1 MFRNMKIILWFFLI
15 LYFISSQKEL
25 DFIYNV
31 SCLKYRLNITLP
43 TRLFLFKNLKNQKVI
58 YFMKHMIEWSFSSD
72 TYEKGMKQFL
82 ETGGPAPEG
91 LTTLGRWHAPWSKTG
106 FHLVEGNPADV
117 TKLTSQ
123 WASLVDLNITPVVDD
138 DEAREGL
145 SANFL

>member
-1 MFRNMKIILWFFLI
+1 MTHI
-15 LYFISSQKEL
+15 
-25 DFIYNV
+25 
-31 SCLKYRLNITLP
+31 
-43 TRLFLFKNLKNQKVI
+43 
-58 YFMKHMIEWSFSSD
+58 IEWSFSSD

-82 ETGGPAPEG
+82 ETRWPAPEG
-91 LTTLGRWHAPWSKTG
+91 VTTLGRWHAPGSKIG

-123 WASLVDLNITPVVDD
+123 WASLVDLNITPEVDD

>member
-1 MFRNMKIILWFFLI
+1 
-15 LYFISSQKEL
+15 
-25 DFIYNV
+25 
-31 SCLKYRLNITLP
+31 
-43 TRLFLFKNLKNQKVI
+43 
-58 YFMKHMIEWSFSSD
+58 MKHMIEWSFSSN

-91 LTTLGRWHAPWSKTG
+91 VTTLGRWHAPGSKTG

-138 DEAREGL
+138 DEASEGL
-145 SANFL
+145 RSTFG